1 MAAAPS
7 PKKGGGKGKVGM
19 RVRRA
24 AHARRWWL
32 AEAESNAVNIV
43 YSLTRLG
50 K

>member
-7 PKKGGGKGKVGM
+7 PRKGGGKGIAGM
-19 RVRRA
+19 CASRA